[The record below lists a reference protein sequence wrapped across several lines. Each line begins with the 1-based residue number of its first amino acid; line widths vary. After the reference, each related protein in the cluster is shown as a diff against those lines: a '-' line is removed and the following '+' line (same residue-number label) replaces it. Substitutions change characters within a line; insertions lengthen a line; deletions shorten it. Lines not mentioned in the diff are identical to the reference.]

1 MSGVPRSRRAVW
13 ALLLVVAV
21 TTLVVA
27 EVAERPA
34 LTNADRAHHLA
45 QEFACPVCAGQSVAE
60 SDVPIARTIRV
71 SIASMVDGGADD
83 NDIRTMLVARF
94 GEDIDYTPS
103 GSGLTGL
110 VWVLPVL
117 VASVALAG
125 LALAMRRWKGSGE
138 GGGGSTPVRPLVL
151 AGVGIVAVLAGVL
164 VAQLS
169 GSRGPGDTLSGDIR
183 LSTRTLLIE
192 AGVASTDEAIVLYT
206 QVLELQP
213 SHAEALAYRGW
224 APRRSG
230 DAVAARAD
238 LEAAVESD
246 PTYPDA
252 RVFRASQRLVDG
264 DANGASQDLM
274 ALDGL
279 DAPPIGGDLLTA
291 TRLRERVAELLVKGG
306 TLLAALDLLDSGLG
320 IDPTA
325 SGLLAERGWLLAR
338 TGEPELV
345 DIGVVSLDEAVA
357 ADPLHPHALA
367 YRAVVRSVF
376 LGDSAGATADATE
389 FASLPDQPEDLSVLL
404 ASEGL
409 LD

>member
-21 TTLVVA
+21 GTLVVA
-27 EVAERPA
+27 EVAERPP
-34 LTNADRAHHLA
+34 LTNADRAHQLSRD
-45 QEFACPVCAGQSVAE
+45 FACPVCSGQSVAE
-60 SDVPIARTIRV
+60 SNVPIARTIRA
-71 SIASMVDGGADD
+71 SIASMVDGGATDD
-83 NDIRTMLVARF
+83 DIRTMLVARF

-117 VASVALAG
+117 AATTAVAGVV
-125 LALAMRRWKGSGE
+125 LAMRRWQ
-138 GGGGSTPVRPLVL
+138 GGDRGAPTRPFVL
-151 AGVGIVAVLAGVL
+151 AGVGIVAVLAGVF
-164 VAQLS
+164 VAQFS
-169 GSRGPGDTLSGDIR
+169 GSRGLGDTLSGDIR

-192 AGVASTDEAIVLYT
+192 AGVAPTDEAIDLYT

-213 SHAEALAYRGW
+213 SNAEALAYRGW
-224 APRRSG
+224 AHRRSG

-264 DANGASQDLM
+264 DANGAAQDLV
-274 ALDGL
+274 ALDAL
-279 DAPPIGGDLLTA
+279 DAPPIVGDLLAA
-291 TRLRERVAELLVKGG
+291 TRLRERVATALIDGGGLV
-306 TLLAALDLLDSGLG
+306 AALDLLDSGLAA
-320 IDPTA
+320 DPA
-325 SGLLAERGWLLAR
+325 AAGLLAERGWLLAR

-345 DIGVVSLDEAVA
+345 EIGVVSLDEAVA
-357 ADPLHPHALA
+357 TDPLHPYALA
-367 YRAVVRSVF
+367 YRSVVRSVL

-389 FASLPDQPEDLSVLL
+389 FASLPNQPPDLTALL
-404 ASEGL
+404 ESEGL
-409 LD
+409 LG